1 MIDFLR
7 SLPPRRRTATLLGW
21 GLLISA
27 PFLLLAA
34 ISLATGRN
42 AFATYPVWSDELDY
56 WRNLFTWD
64 AVGLRTGY
72 NGLLEEFARVGTLGA
87 HGFTAVMLYGW
98 FVKLFGLSYHTIVIC
113 NAVWVSLGA
122 AAYCALIRP
131 RPARAALL
139 ALCLMLYAPAVLY
152 CASSM
157 TEMFNYA
164 LMLFYLAFLGA
175 YLRGRSP
182 WMLLLACLTVT
193 VGCLYR
199 ITYFLLFIPVILC
212 YARMK
217 PGLRMAV
224 AALLAAAVSVGCYL
238 LTSAVTAP
246 YTQGFLYHLLRAP
259 DAGTFV
265 QMLLSHTKSNL
276 IDYFGNTVGTPM
288 EHAFHWLYL
297 GTAGLCL
304 AGTFAAVERGE
315 GRLRLRRRFEPRLL
329 GCFLMLMAAFG
340 IIVVL
345 YETNDWSDLRTLA
358 PFLWLVLAYLITAG
372 RLTVPRVAAA
382 GMAVTL
388 AVMLALPPTGM
399 FAEPAHFEKPE
410 YSEDLAKTIAEYL
423 IPDPDAQ
430 NPLTNTVRLDVNTLQ
445 AMEQIPPEF
454 GLQYGWFTTES
465 TGKSRWILTDHLK
478 CAVSGYERLTDMNGY
493 KVYRLIEPYEE

>member
-1 MIDFLR
+1 MTAFLR

-21 GLLISA
+21 GLLIAS

-34 ISLATGRN
+34 VSLVTGRN

-64 AVGLRTGY
+64 AVGFHTGY
-72 NGLLEEFARVGTLGA
+72 NGMLEEFARVGTLGA

-98 FVKLFGLSYHTIVIC
+98 FVKLFGLGYHTIVIC

-131 RPARAALL
+131 RPARSALL
-139 ALCLMLYAPAVLY
+139 ALCLLLYAPAVLY

-164 LMLFYLAFLGA
+164 LILFYLAFLGA
-175 YLRGRSP
+175 YHRRRRP
-182 WMLLLACLTVT
+182 WWLLLSCLTVA

-217 PGLRMAV
+217 PGLRMAL
-224 AALLAAAVSVGCYL
+224 AALAAAAVSLGCYL
-238 LTSAVTAP
+238 VTSAVTAP

-259 DAGTFV
+259 DVGAFV

-276 IDYFGNTVGTPM
+276 MDYFVNTIGTST

-304 AGTFAAVERGE
+304 AGSFVAVERRD
-315 GRLRLRRRFEPRLL
+315 GRLTLRRRFQPRLM
-329 GCFLMLMAAFG
+329 GCFLVLMAAFSL
-340 IIVVL
+340 IVIL
-345 YETNDWSDLRTLA
+345 YETNDWSDFRTLS
-358 PFLWLVLAYLITAG
+358 PFLWLTLAYLITAG
-372 RLTVPRVAAA
+372 RMAVPRVAAA
-382 GMAVTL
+382 GMAAML

-399 FAEPAHFEKPE
+399 FADMAHFEQPE
-410 YSEDLAKTIAEYL
+410 YSEDLAQTIAEYL
-423 IPDPDAQ
+423 VPDPDAE

-478 CAVSGYERLTDMNGY
+478 CAVNGYERLTDMSGY
-493 KVYRLIEPYEE
+493 KVYRLIESYEE

>member
-1 MIDFLR
+1 MIAFLR

-175 YLRGRSP
+175 YRRGRSP

-199 ITYFLLFIPVILC
+199 STYFLLFIPVSKI
-212 YARMK
+212 YAK
-217 PGLRMAV
+217 I
-224 AALLAAAVSVGCYL
+224 S
-238 LTSAVTAP
+238 
-246 YTQGFLYHLLRAP
+246 
-259 DAGTFV
+259 
-265 QMLLSHTKSNL
+265 
-276 IDYFGNTVGTPM
+276 
-288 EHAFHWLYL
+288 
-297 GTAGLCL
+297 
-304 AGTFAAVERGE
+304 
-315 GRLRLRRRFEPRLL
+315 
-329 GCFLMLMAAFG
+329 
-340 IIVVL
+340 
-345 YETNDWSDLRTLA
+345 
-358 PFLWLVLAYLITAG
+358 
-372 RLTVPRVAAA
+372 
-382 GMAVTL
+382 
-388 AVMLALPPTGM
+388 
-399 FAEPAHFEKPE
+399 
-410 YSEDLAKTIAEYL
+410 
-423 IPDPDAQ
+423 
-430 NPLTNTVRLDVNTLQ
+430 
-445 AMEQIPPEF
+445 
-454 GLQYGWFTTES
+454 TE
-465 TGKSRWILTDHLK
+465 
-478 CAVSGYERLTDMNGY
+478 
-493 KVYRLIEPYEE
+493 